1 MRLTRESAGRVG
13 KAARGSEPAQEVED
27 DRLTSK
33 RTGILTALLLCVA
46 MSCSLQAQQNQNEK
60 PVPEPVFSLAHDVGT
75 VVHRF
80 PHDQWAIYTSPL
92 HMGRQ
97 PHLWRYIAPL
107 AVGAAFI
114 AADKHL
120 SANLPKGHGGRSAT
134 IANIGLDGTAA
145 TAGVFYFT
153 GLARHNDHERE
164 TGMLAGESLLN
175 SVIPHAALSMLFGR
189 RRPYQGG
196 PGEVGE
202 GDFFARHSAS
212 ASFPSGH
219 SMYTWAMAST
229 FANEYPSVP
238 SRLLWYTVAT
248 TVTVSRVTGR
258 EHFASDV
265 IVGGAIGYMIAK
277 RIYRHRHAAE

>member
-1 MRLTRESAGRVG
+1 M
-13 KAARGSEPAQEVED
+13 
-27 DRLTSK
+27 TSK
-33 RTGILTALLLCVA
+33 RTGILTAVVLSLV
-46 MSCSLQAQQNQNEK
+46 MSCTLQAQQNPDEK
-60 PVPEPVFSLAHDVGT
+60 PVPEPVFSLGHDVGS

-80 PHDQWAIYTSPL
+80 PHDQFTIYTAPAHIGST
-92 HMGRQ
+92 
-97 PHLWRYIAPL
+97 PHVWRYLVPF
-107 AVGAAFI
+107 AVAAAFVP
-114 AADKHL
+114 ADRYI

-145 TAGVFYFT
+145 TAGVFYIA
-153 GLARHNDHERE
+153 GLARHDDHERE

-175 SVIPHAALSMLFGR
+175 SVIPHIALSMLFGR

-219 SMYTWAMAST
+219 SMFTWAMAST
-229 FANEYPSVP
+229 FADEYPSVP
-238 SRLLWYTVAT
+238 SKVLWYSVAT

-265 IVGGAIGYMIAK
+265 IAGGAIGYLIAK
-277 RIYRHRHAAE
+277 HIYHRHHRATR